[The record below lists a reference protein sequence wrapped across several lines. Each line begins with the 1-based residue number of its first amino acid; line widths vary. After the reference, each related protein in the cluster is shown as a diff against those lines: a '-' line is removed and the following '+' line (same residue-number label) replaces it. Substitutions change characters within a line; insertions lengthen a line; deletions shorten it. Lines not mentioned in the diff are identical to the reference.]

1 MRLPHLS
8 LCLGFLFALPAF
20 HGFIYEALAEYL
32 SDDVSAY
39 AVTYS
44 FLGDD
49 LVIDPIMFTY
59 Y

>member
-32 SDDVSAY
+32 SDDVSVY
-39 AVTYS
+39 TVTYS

-49 LVIDPIMFTY
+49 LVTDHNMLTY